1 MARHFHTV
9 FTWNPVVLSQC
20 SNAAVFEHAGTW
32 ILPSM
37 RQAVSDIS
45 KKKLNVSFVCG
56 NKAQTDGHKLRL
68 KIWNQQMA
76 ITTPTLFYVSGQ
88 AGSGLDRP
96 RNNPFLPAALDGKR
110 VLFEQSKFHLTI
122 ENTRLE
128 NYFSEKLIDALISKT
143 VPVYW
148 GCPNIDKWFDPSG
161 FIFLNDDV
169 NDITTLLNNLTEDDY
184 ARRLPFIEDNY
195 KRAKQYLDLQS
206 RMTTAINNQIST
218 SK

>member
-1 MARHFHTV
+1 
-9 FTWNPVVLSQC
+9 
-20 SNAAVFEHAGTW
+20 
-32 ILPSM
+32 
-37 RQAVSDIS
+37 
-45 KKKLNVSFVCG
+45 
-56 NKAQTDGHKLRL
+56 
-68 KIWNQQMA
+68 
-76 ITTPTLFYVSGQ
+76 
-88 AGSGLDRP
+88 
-96 RNNPFLPAALDGKR
+96 LPAALDGKR
-110 VLFEQSKFHLTI
+110 VLFEHCMFHLTI

-169 NDITTLLNNLTEDDY
+169 NYITTLLNNLTEDDY

-195 KRAKQYLDLQS
+195 KRAEQYLDLQS
-206 RMTTAINNQIST
+206 RMTTAINNHIST